1 MNQESGEHIKNIG
14 VVQCNTMLCLFI
26 VLFSLPHNCPHV
38 GCIYQRGWKPPR
50 QSQRFTVGSL
60 STSQFQ
66 NGNSWEFSQRQ
77 NILQKHAFLRG
88 MHLARKGLG
97 NMWCDMFQPN
107 SPKSPV
113 TKSLVTTLFCKS
125 QISFPNF
132 SHMIFRTDHPLFFLK
147 HFPHAHIKALP
158 QSNSVSFYDMQ
169 MSLWPC
175 PHMRH
180 TKHVEF
186 AVILRF

>member
-1 MNQESGEHIKNIG
+1 MQHNAVSFHSAFFFTPQLSSCRVHLSKGLKTPKTEPKVHRRSFIHFTISKWKQLG
-14 VVQCNTMLCLFI
+14 VQ
-26 VLFSLPHNCPHV
+26 
-38 GCIYQRGWKPPR
+38 
-50 QSQRFTVGSL
+50 
-60 STSQFQ
+60 
-66 NGNSWEFSQRQ
+66 SQRQ

-107 SPKSPV
+107 STKSPV